1 LWAGGRC
8 LTITS
13 ARPHRDRWLV
23 RFEGVDDRTAAEQLL
38 GVVLAGEPLGALPD
52 DEHWVHELIG
62 AAVVDRAGESLGRV
76 VAVEANPAHDI
87 LVLDDGVL
95 VPLVFV
101 VDDRLEERPGL
112 VVVDVPPGLLDVNR
126 PGRDTE

>member
-1 LWAGGRC
+1 LWADGRR
-8 LTITS
+8 LTVTS
-13 ARPHRDRWLV
+13 TRPHKDRLLV

-52 DEHWVHELIG
+52 GEHWVHELIG
-62 AAVVDRAGESLGRV
+62 AAVVDRAGEPLGRV
-76 VAVEANPAHDI
+76 VAVEANPAHDL

-101 VDDRLEERPGL
+101 VDDRAEERPGL

-126 PGRDTE
+126 PGRDTG